1 MKHISKKKNRQATD
15 FIKSKNAYRLYRTE
29 EEPGNHVF
37 YYLQNEPDKT
47 FVCEELMHIP
57 RYTLVL
63 PKLVSKWK

>member
-15 FIKSKNAYRLYRTE
+15 FVKSKNTYRLYRIE
-29 EEPGNHVF
+29 EEPGNHVL
-37 YYLQNEPDKT
+37 YYLQNKPDKT

-57 RYTLVL
+57 QDTLVP